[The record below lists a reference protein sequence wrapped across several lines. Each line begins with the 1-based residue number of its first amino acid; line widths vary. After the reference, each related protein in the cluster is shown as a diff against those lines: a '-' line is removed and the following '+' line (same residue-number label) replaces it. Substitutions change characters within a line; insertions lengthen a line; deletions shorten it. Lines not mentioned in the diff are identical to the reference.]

1 MRKQLCA
8 CGCGVRVTP
17 IIESQ
22 HMSALAPATLAS
34 LVLDQNRGVVRRK
47 KSKTVGFYT
56 PFRWRLGMGNTTE
69 TNNMDLDD
77 NIPVSVNSSS
87 QQLAKGK
94 TAEIDDMDLDNDN
107 NPVSL
112 NSSDHESMMIL
123 MKPMVSLS
131 YIVLDRLHPVLNT
144 VSPFNLSLISAKFIK
159 III

>member
-1 MRKQLCA
+1 
-8 CGCGVRVTP
+8 
-17 IIESQ
+17 
-22 HMSALAPATLAS
+22 
-34 LVLDQNRGVVRRK
+34 
-47 KSKTVGFYT
+47 
-56 PFRWRLGMGNTTE
+56 
-69 TNNMDLDD
+69 MDLDD

-87 QQLAKGK
+87 QRLAKGK
-94 TAEIDDMDLDNDN
+94 TSEIDDMDLDDDN

-131 YIVLDRLHPVLNT
+131 YIVLDGLHPVLNT